1 MKIILICVLVLA
13 SENLFGQNIT
23 NYEKVSIPDAKWNTK
38 NILVELFDNS
48 FIDASSAVKW
58 KSFSGE
64 VNEKS
69 FDGFCYTTI
78 DSIYTFKNESFNY
91 RIVVLKT
98 SSYSDENLNGLSN
111 AEASTFGIALFSK
124 VNENWNLLNFNRSVM
139 FTGSAGDIGNI
150 QILDLGNNLLLLSL
164 SESEHQDI
172 DLPDFLFSL
181 NNSNFGLNVFSTRTF
196 HRIMDTNED
205 VYKYEFS
212 DFVITKATTEDSFP
226 KIVLTKKR
234 TIVTQDVESTEIL
247 SSSILEFDGS
257 GFY

>member
-1 MKIILICVLVLA
+1 MKIILICFLVL
-13 SENLFGQNIT
+13 SSDKLFGQNVT
-23 NYEKVSIPDAKWNTK
+23 NYEKVSIPDTKWNTK
-38 NILVELFDNS
+38 SILVELFENS
-48 FIDASSAVKW
+48 FIDSSSAVKW

-78 DSIYTFKNESFNY
+78 DSIYSFKNESFNY

-98 SSYSDENLNGLSN
+98 SSYSDENLDGLSN

-124 VNENWNLLNFNRSVM
+124 VNENWNLLNFNRSAM
-139 FTGSAGDIGNI
+139 LTGRAGDLGYIE
-150 QILDLGNNLLLLSL
+150 ILDLGNNLLLLSL

-172 DLPDFLFSL
+172 DLHNFLFSL

-196 HRIMDTNED
+196 HRIVETNED
-205 VYKYEFS
+205 TYKYEFS
-212 DFVITKATTEDSFP
+212 EFDISKATTEDSFP
-226 KIVLTKKR
+226 KMVLTKKC
-234 TIVTQDVESTEIL
+234 TIVTQDLESTEIL
-247 SSSILEFDGS
+247 STSILEFDGS